1 MRVLKLNKIILLIE
15 SETNMLANNKIYKH
29 LFSLLIA
36 LNVGLAII
44 SAIQQKWWSVS
55 GLLGSATLLIAIVLV
70 AKEGKVNK
78 WSAILFTVTAIENG
92 LEAANQFLSQN
103 YAGSLWDIATIVI
116 CVYWMRQ
123 YYVEEEQHD

>member
-1 MRVLKLNKIILLIE
+1 
-15 SETNMLANNKIYKH
+15 MLGNNKIYKH

-36 LNVGLAII
+36 LNVGLAIHA
-44 SAIQQKWWSVS
+44 AIQQKWWSVA

-70 AKEGKVNK
+70 VKEGKVNK
-78 WSAILFTVTAIENG
+78 WSAILFTITAIENG
-92 LEAANQFLSQN
+92 LEVANQFLLQD

-123 YYVEEEQHD
+123 YSVEEEQHD

>member
-1 MRVLKLNKIILLIE
+1 
-15 SETNMLANNKIYKH
+15 MLANNKIYKH
-29 LFSLLIA
+29 LFSILIA
-36 LNVGLAII
+36 LNVGLAIY
-44 SAIQQKWWSVS
+44 ATIQQKWWSVA

-70 AKEGKVNK
+70 VKEGKVNK
-78 WSAILFTVTAIENG
+78 LSAVLFTVTAIENG
-92 LEAANQFLSQN
+92 LEVAKQFLSQN

>member
-1 MRVLKLNKIILLIE
+1 
-15 SETNMLANNKIYKH
+15 MLANNKIYKH

-92 LEAANQFLSQN
+92 LEVANQFLSQN
-103 YAGSLWDIATIVI
+103 YVGSLWDIATIVI

-123 YYVEEEQHD
+123 YYVEE

>member
-1 MRVLKLNKIILLIE
+1 
-15 SETNMLANNKIYKH
+15 MLVNNKFYKH

-44 SAIQQKWWSVS
+44 AAIQQKWWSVAE
-55 GLLGSATLLIAIVLV
+55 GLGGATLLIAIVLV
-70 AKEGKVNK
+70 VKEGQVNK

-92 LEAANQFLSQN
+92 LEVANQFLSQD
-103 YAGSLWDIATIVI
+103 YLWSLWDIASIVL

-123 YYVEEEQHD
+123 YYVEE